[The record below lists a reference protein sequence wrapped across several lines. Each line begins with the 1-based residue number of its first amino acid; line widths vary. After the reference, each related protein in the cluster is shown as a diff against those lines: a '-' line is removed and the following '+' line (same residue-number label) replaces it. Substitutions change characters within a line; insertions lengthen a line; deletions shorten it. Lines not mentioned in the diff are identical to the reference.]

1 MGALRWDGSAL
12 PRGSPFT
19 GGVSGIC
26 NARRTPKGSCW
37 LFWWSFFF
45 FLKEMLSVLK
55 GLQPNLAA
63 LLQPCRDPT
72 PWGHHCPSTQVAPL
86 QRDALPPTPPRLCTS
101 CWERFPFC
109 ASKSRLK

>member
-1 MGALRWDGSAL
+1 MGVHSPGEAHLLGGSVGFVMPGALQRAL
-12 PRGSPFT
+12 AGFF
-19 GGVSGIC
+19 GG
-26 NARRTPKGSCW
+26 
-37 LFWWSFFF
+37 LFF